1 MKIEINETLKKLKT
15 IFLNIVKQLTI
26 YSIIG
31 LTCASSFFIGY
42 YYRKMFIDKNGSVR
56 EIKKIDRQDVTLA
69 VDEYN
74 NLMVIDKKTGDYTIY
89 SDSVARTIFNIYA
102 KNIAKQHY

>member
-1 MKIEINETLKKLKT
+1 
-15 IFLNIVKQLTI
+15 
-26 YSIIG
+26 
-31 LTCASSFFIGY
+31 
-42 YYRKMFIDKNGSVR
+42 MFIDKNGSVR